1 MGERRASRQGPR
13 RARGPEEGAGGRGG
27 GGGGEGQ
34 PRRRRPMTGRARR
47 PHEGRRRPGAGGG
60 GRLWWRGW
68 REGPRHRCHRTRRR
82 REGRGHQSQSPTP
95 TRPHPERKEARGEEP
110 PGAGPAEEEGGRTAS
125 ETRAATEEGKR
136 GLGRT
141 AYEDACSSQERVR
154 AHRGGATCRGQDRR
168 RPDVKSRQGRALQ
181 EGEIGRTASET
192 RAAAEERVEKG
203 AQRQRR
209 VQHPRGGGGEE
220 GGVGA
225 ESGAPRGLAEK
236 APGHGAAGG
245 QRGAQGLGPERPS
258 CPWVE
263 GRWGG

>member
-1 MGERRASRQGPR
+1 
-13 RARGPEEGAGGRGG
+13 
-27 GGGGEGQ
+27 
-34 PRRRRPMTGRARR
+34 MTGRARR

-220 GGVGA
+220 GGGWSGEWRTEGAGGEGARSRSGGGA
-225 ESGAPRGLAEK
+225 EGC
-236 APGHGAAGG
+236 PGSRAGE
-245 QRGAQGLGPERPS
+245 AVMSLG
-258 CPWVE
+258 
-263 GRWGG
+263 